1 MPVWSVQTEKGMC
14 VSYNTRDGWRAVG
27 EDVEL
32 PARFEMT
39 RPAVRGAPEV
49 YMGFEVIDGVPLC
62 SEVRFRSGKGGR
74 GVRTSDLRFAKI
86 DDWIA
91 HCSGLVA
98 RHVTKKHSGA
108 GRVAVRT
115 EGEAGF
121 RKAAGVVARVR
132 RGARRRVTDALLR
145 KVADTYRANLGRAPT
160 AAVAEA
166 FDVSY
171 RTAGDYVRQAR
182 DRHYLGESIK
192 QGKAGER

>member
-1 MPVWSVQTEKGMC
+1 VPVWSVQTEKGMC

-39 RPAVRGAPEV
+39 RPALRGTPEV

-62 SEVRFRSGKGGR
+62 FEVRFRSGKGGR
-74 GVRTSDLRFAKI
+74 GVRASDLRFETI

-98 RHVTKKHSGA
+98 RHVRKKHTDD
-108 GRVAVRT
+108 RPLAVRT
-115 EGEAGF
+115 ERDADFG
-121 RKAAGVVARVR
+121 KVVGVVARVR
-132 RGARRRVTDALLR
+132 RGARRSVTDALLR
-145 KVADTYRANLGRAPT
+145 EVADTYRANIGRAPT
-160 AAVAEA
+160 ASVSEA

-182 DRHYLGESIK
+182 DRRYLGESIK